1 MKPSKRTP
9 REAPVVDRAALEAA
23 TTLEEVLA
31 ATTVRWSS
39 RDNRGV
45 DDDHPD
51 PRRRRS

>member
-23 TTLEEVLA
+23 RTVEETLA
-31 ATTVRWSS
+31 ATTVRWLST
-39 RDNRGV
+39 DNRGV

-51 PRRRRS
+51 PRRRRF

>member
-1 MKPSKRTP
+1 MTSPKQTP
-9 REAPVVDRAALEAA
+9 QDAPVVDVAALEAA

-45 DDDHPD
+45 DDDRPKK
-51 PRRRRS
+51 R